1 MVWLG
6 SVIGP
11 PASPERE
18 VKMARILFVDDE
30 PLIREEAVQTLLR
43 DGHKVVQA
51 SDGREAMKMLETVPV
66 DIVILDIVMP
76 NQDGL
81 ETIAQ
86 IRELGDETRNVKIIT
101 ISNGGAM
108 GNSAKYLA
116 WAESF
121 GADRVL
127 PKPFSLPELRAAID
141 EIVAESSVPAA

>member
-1 MVWLG
+1 
-6 SVIGP
+6 
-11 PASPERE
+11 
-18 VKMARILFVDDE
+18 MARILFVDDE

-43 DGHKVVQA
+43 DGHKVIQA

-101 ISNGGAM
+101 ISNGGTM
-108 GNSAKYLA
+108 GDSAKYLG
-116 WAESF
+116 WAKSF